1 MITYII
7 LFHFLYCILLVLFLM
22 FSTSVHE
29 YIHFLCAN
37 KYKSC
42 NALIFSQFNIYKK
55 SPAIRWVKKPLFKG
69 GETYLDN
76 DFLAYT
82 PKQIRVIAIM
92 PSVVTSISY
101 LLFTAGFCAVIYAI
115 FHKYVGYEYIL
126 SFYVI
131 TGIIISL
138 WFLLKGRMTWCDRSI
153 FLNPKGFISYMKNQH
168 EHSLADSYQY
178 NLIKKGQE
186 NASQKHSGRHN

>member
-1 MITYII
+1 MIKYI
-7 LFHFLYCILLVLFLM
+7 FLINFIYIVLFVIFYG

-37 KYKSC
+37 RFKPC

-55 SPAIRWVKKPLFKG
+55 HQNIKWVKKPLFKG

-76 DFLAYT
+76 DFLVYS
-82 PKQIRVIAIM
+82 PKQIKVIAIT
-92 PSVVTSISY
+92 PSVIISLSY
-101 LLFTAGFCAVIYAI
+101 LVLSGLECFMAYNLLKSYYG
-115 FHKYVGYEYIL
+115 HEMYVASYIAL
-126 SFYVI
+126 SVFIV
-131 TGIIISL
+131 L

-153 FLNPKGFISYMKNQH
+153 FLNPKGFKNYMKNQH

-178 NLIKKGQE
+178 NLIKKGQN
-186 NASQKHSGRHN
+186 NAV